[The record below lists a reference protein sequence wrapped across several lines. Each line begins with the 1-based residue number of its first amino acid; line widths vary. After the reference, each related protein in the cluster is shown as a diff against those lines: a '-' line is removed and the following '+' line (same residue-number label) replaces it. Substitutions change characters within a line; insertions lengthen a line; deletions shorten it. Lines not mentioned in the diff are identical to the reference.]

1 MHEDVRIGMS
11 IWHDFWSWY
20 FQPKGF
26 ETSGDGK
33 VYRWLGIRYFKR
45 YLPTSGDLVTR
56 LRGKHRIG
64 GGSDGMLASLVR
76 YERVTRQYEGRHIFG
91 AVSMLALSWWSI
103 EVLGKGDWLILIGAN
118 IVINGYPIMLQR
130 YNRARLHAA
139 VSQMKRCY

>member
-1 MHEDVRIGMS
+1 
-11 IWHDFWSWY
+11 
-20 FQPKGF
+20 
-26 ETSGDGK
+26 
-33 VYRWLGIRYFKR
+33 
-45 YLPTSGDLVTR
+45 
-56 LRGKHRIG
+56 
-64 GGSDGMLASLVR
+64 MLASLVR

-139 VSQMKRCY
+139 VSQMKRCH